1 MSELEKTFLR
11 FAAYGNTATHRNTM
25 SRKNFYKMLKECDV
39 MDGKVMTS
47 SDVLIAFNEVKFKGA
62 NHINYI
68 EFLQAIKLLSRKC
81 CKEQSH
87 EEALQAILKLME
99 GKKPS
104 DLEEQVSEGSFAQ
117 ERQPDFK
124 TLYI

>member
-11 FAAYGNTATHRNTM
+11 FAAYGDTTSHRNTM
-25 SRKNFYKMLKECDV
+25 SRKNFYKMLKECGV
-39 MDGKVMTS
+39 MDGKVVTGT
-47 SDVLIAFNEVKFKGA
+47 DVLVAFNEVKFKGA

-81 CKEQSH
+81 FKEQPP
-87 EEALQAILKLME
+87 EEGLQAMLKLME

-104 DLEEQVSEGSFAQ
+104 NLGVLNSVVD
-117 ERQPDFK
+117 
-124 TLYI
+124 

>member
-47 SDVLIAFNEVKFKGA
+47 TDVLIAFNEVKFKGA

-68 EFLQAIKLLSRKC
+68 ECLQAIKLLSRKC
-81 CKEQSH
+81 FKEQSH

-104 DLEEQVSEGSFAQ
+104 NLEEQVSEGSFAPG
-117 ERQPDFK
+117 E
-124 TLYI
+124 TA

>member
-1 MSELEKTFLR
+1 MSELENTFLR

-25 SRKNFYKMLKECDV
+25 SGKNFYKMLKECGV
-39 MDGKVMTS
+39 MDGKVVTGT
-47 SDVLIAFNEVKFKGA
+47 DVLIAFNEVKFKGA

-81 CKEQSH
+81 SKEQSH

-104 DLEEQVSEGSFAQ
+104 NLEERASEGSFPPG
-117 ERQPDFK
+117 ETP
-124 TLYI
+124 